1 MLEAVLRELNNW
13 FVRSSHSG
21 YIVVRGGSIV
31 VPDGFLSNGQHFCIV
46 GSVFNDGLHVWPC
59 TDLEDEGFEG
69 VVQALAIP
77 KAVIE
82 LADSIKA
89 WEDENGDSSRAPYAS
104 ESFGGYSYS
113 MQSGEERQTWQRAFQ
128 RELNRWR
135 KL

>member
-1 MLEAVLRELNNW
+1 MLEAVLQSLNNW
-13 FVRSSHSG
+13 FVCRSHSG
-21 YIVVRGGSIV
+21 YIVVEGGSPH
-31 VPDGFLSNGQHFCIV
+31 VPDGFLKEGQYLRIV
-46 GSVFNDGLHVWPC
+46 GSVFSDGLHKWPC

-89 WEDENGDSSRAPYAS
+89 WEDENGDASRAPYAS

-113 MQSGEERQTWQRAFQ
+113 MQSGEERQTWQQAF
-128 RELNRWR
+128 RSELNRWR